1 MVDLDLLRP
10 LPRNPRADRPNQI
23 TRRLQVALRLL
34 AFEEQRLYPLFRRP
48 VLGIFAL
55 PRLQGLLAGQLVARL
70 VLVVNFDVV
79 GVALVLDGARVELL
93 RRDVRSFHALLRG
106 TALLGLA
113 AAVSQGYHMSCFS
126 IAGSMRA
133 KGGLERK

>member
-1 MVDLDLLRP
+1 M
-10 LPRNPRADRPNQI
+10 
-23 TRRLQVALRLL
+23 
-34 AFEEQRLYPLFRRP
+34 
-48 VLGIFAL
+48 
-55 PRLQGLLAGQLVARL
+55 ARL

-133 KGGLERK
+133 KGGLEKK